1 MKRFFEYTKLSSITN
16 IRFFAAISHHW
27 WKGYILYALSIH
39 TFVTIHTCVK
49 SCYVLI
55 VIPSLSGGQELATE
69 AGRTGSLEEA
79 EETTTDAEVSA
90 GREGIRGT
98 IILILVNISL
108 SYSNFRFEK
117 LSPQDINPSWELT
130 KNCNFNNA
138 KCSP

>member
-1 MKRFFEYTKLSSITN
+1 M
-16 IRFFAAISHHW
+16 
-27 WKGYILYALSIH
+27 
-39 TFVTIHTCVK
+39 
-49 SCYVLI
+49 
-55 VIPSLSGGQELATE
+55 ATE
-69 AGRTGSLEEA
+69 VGRTGSLEEG
-79 EETTTDAEVSA
+79 EETTTDAEEVSA